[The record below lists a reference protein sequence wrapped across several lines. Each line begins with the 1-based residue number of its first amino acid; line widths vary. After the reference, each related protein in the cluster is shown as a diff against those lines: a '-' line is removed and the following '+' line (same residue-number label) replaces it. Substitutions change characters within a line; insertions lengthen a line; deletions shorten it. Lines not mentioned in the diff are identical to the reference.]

1 MMGTM
6 ENLRLLAGVMFWG
19 LADIFLGLCCLAVI
33 GALILTIVKGLKHD

>member
-1 MMGTM
+1 MTQAMIL
-6 ENLRLLAGVMFWG
+6 LRELAGVMFWG